1 MDIVYYVM
9 VKRNKQ
15 ISCHGGFS
23 LEFAAYAK
31 RKRLKKKD
39 PYIEVEIKKK
49 QTNFFKRTKVQNEM
63 LAL

>member
-1 MDIVYYVM
+1 MYYVM
-9 VKRNKQ
+9 VKRNKR

-39 PYIEVEIKKK
+39 PYIEVEVKKK
-49 QTNFFKRTKVQNEM
+49 QTKFFKKTKV
-63 LAL
+63 